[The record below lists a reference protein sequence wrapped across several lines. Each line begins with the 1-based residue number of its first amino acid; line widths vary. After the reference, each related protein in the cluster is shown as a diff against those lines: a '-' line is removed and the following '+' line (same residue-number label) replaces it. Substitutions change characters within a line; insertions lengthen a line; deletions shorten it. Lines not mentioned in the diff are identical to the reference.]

1 MTMDSPR
8 ILVVEDEK
16 HLAEGLLYNLR
27 SEGYEAVLARDGQEA
42 LDLFPKG
49 PGA

>member
-1 MTMDSPR
+1 MDSPR